1 MGIFLAKSEVNGET
15 SIDGVTWTKAGAD
28 GAQEVD
34 HRLAVSLLSIP
45 GDHFFTVEPPAKKAK
60 AVEVKEEEPKA
71 EEAHAPEAE
80 VVEEKT
86 APKRRTA
93 SKE

>member
-15 SIDGVTWTKAGAD
+15 SIAGVTWTKAGAE
-28 GAQEVD
+28 GAQEV
-34 HRLAVSLLSIP
+34 HPRRAHELLLIP
-45 GDHFFTVEPPAKKAK
+45 GDHFFVVDAPVKKTKAAEPKVE
-60 AVEVKEEEPKA
+60 ELKA
-71 EEAHAPEAE
+71 EEAPAAEVE
-80 VVEEKT
+80 VVEEKP